1 MIFAE
6 GGYGSMLNEEEMRE
20 ERNMWSQEGCDF
32 KIVLPF
38 PPSINTLYPI
48 VRGRKILSKKGREY
62 KENSGKLFQEIDYNT
77 LTGSIDMCISLIVP
91 DRRRRDIDNYT
102 KVVLDLLTEQ
112 QVYKDDS
119 QIVYL
124 TIRKSG
130 PLQVNGKNIAGAAEV
145 AIWEHPSED
154 LK

>member
-1 MIFAE
+1 MDTP
-6 GGYGSMLNEEEMRE
+6 EEQRD
-20 ERNMWSQEGCDF
+20 ERNEWSTEGCSF

-38 PPSINTLYPI
+38 PPSVNTLYPI

-62 KENSGKLFQEIDYNT
+62 KQEVKSILDGVDYDT
-77 LTGSIDMCISLIVP
+77 LTGNIDMCISLILP
-91 DRRRRDIDNYT
+91 DRRRRDIDNYN
-102 KVVLDLLTEQ
+102 KALLDCLTEQ

-145 AIWEHPSED
+145 AIWEHPGDEV
-154 LK
+154 